1 MKIYKIVINNYRSL
15 YNVTLFPKDIL
26 ALVGRNNSGKSNVL
40 KSLQLFFEPSVKLVN
55 KECFH
60 NHNIDEPIDIFVSF
74 SLLSD
79 WEKEQFKP
87 WMDNEKLII
96 GRRII
101 YKGEDSFDIIPIA
114 VKTVPKPEWLQE
126 DNITG
131 EKITNWWDVKDTLI
145 INELDF
151 GSSLGPKKPTIAVW
165 KEAIKHFV
173 EQFASKIPMVQ
184 IMIEN
189 PKGYPG
195 VLKGALPEFIY
206 IPAVRD
212 ILEEAKVAKTNPF
225 GKLINSV
232 LEKISQEKK
241 DHISAKLKE
250 IEALLNRS
258 GGDTRIDE
266 ITKIEGFLNNFMN
279 EVMECDIEIELG
291 MPQLREV
298 LGSATIY
305 ADDGIRTTIETKGHG
320 LQRSMIFTIFR
331 AYAEWSHVQKAG
343 DKAGQRSTVFAIEE
357 PEIYMHPQSQRT
369 LMSIFRDIAKG
380 NDQIFYSTQS
390 SLFIDI
396 SHFDEICIMRRDKIG
411 ESFKSNPKQLF
422 ISNLIDDLKARKSIA
437 ATEEGIREQYA
448 HVFNPMINEGF
459 FADKVI
465 IAEGPSELYSLP
477 IYGDCI
483 NFNFDKNNISVVHAN
498 GKGQMDRLLRIF
510 NGFEIPTFLI
520 FDGDKNNTDSE
531 IKRKTL
537 ELLLLLG
544 AGKDN
549 IESVVTEV
557 SDNFS
562 VFEYELEETLKNE
575 IDGFELII
583 QEGVKL
589 LGPISKP
596 LKNRY
601 VANTLKKRIES
612 GESTIEILPT
622 TIIEVLNKVKELS
635 YCGSILCKLES

>member
-1 MKIYKIVINNYRSL
+1 
-15 YNVTLFPKDIL
+15 
-26 ALVGRNNSGKSNVL
+26 
-40 KSLQLFFEPSVKLVN
+40 
-55 KECFH
+55 
-60 NHNIDEPIDIFVSF
+60 
-74 SLLSD
+74 
-79 WEKEQFKP
+79 
-87 WMDNEKLII
+87 
-96 GRRII
+96 
-101 YKGEDSFDIIPIA
+101 
-114 VKTVPKPEWLQE
+114 
-126 DNITG
+126 
-131 EKITNWWDVKDTLI
+131 
-145 INELDF
+145 LDF
-151 GSSLGPKKPTIAVW
+151 GSSLGPKKPIIAGW
-165 KEAIKHFV
+165 KGAIKHFV
-173 EQFASKIPMVQ
+173 KQFASKIPMVQ

-298 LGSATIY
+298 FGGATIY

-320 LQRSMIFTIFR
+320 LQRSMIFTILR

-396 SHFDEICIMRRDKIG
+396 SYFDEICIMRRHKIG
-411 ESFKSNPKQLF
+411 ESFKSNPKQLL
-422 ISNLIDDLKARKSIA
+422 INNLIDDLKARKGIV

-459 FADKVI
+459 
-465 IAEGPSELYSLP
+465 L
-477 IYGDCI
+477 
-483 NFNFDKNNISVVHAN
+483 
-498 GKGQMDRLLRIF
+498 
-510 NGFEIPTFLI
+510 
-520 FDGDKNNTDSE
+520 
-531 IKRKTL
+531 
-537 ELLLLLG
+537 
-544 AGKDN
+544 
-549 IESVVTEV
+549 
-557 SDNFS
+557 
-562 VFEYELEETLKNE
+562 
-575 IDGFELII
+575 
-583 QEGVKL
+583 
-589 LGPISKP
+589 
-596 LKNRY
+596 
-601 VANTLKKRIES
+601 
-612 GESTIEILPT
+612 
-622 TIIEVLNKVKELS
+622 
-635 YCGSILCKLES
+635 

>member
-1 MKIYKIVINNYRSL
+1 MKLEKIEIKNYRSL
-15 YNVTLFPKDIL
+15 YNVTIFPKNIL
-26 ALVGRNNSGKSNVL
+26 ALVGRNNSGKSNIL
-40 KSLQLFFEPSVKLVN
+40 KALQLFFEPSVKLVN

-60 NHNIDEPIDIFVSF
+60 NHNVEEPIDIFVSF
-74 SLLSD
+74 CLLSD
-79 WEKEQFKP
+79 WEKEQFRP

-101 YKGEDSFDIIPIA
+101 YKGEDSFEIINIA
-114 VKTVPKPEWLQE
+114 VKNVPEPEWLQE
-126 DNITG
+126 DNVTG
-131 EKITNWWDVKDTLI
+131 DKITKWWETKDTLLV
-145 INELDF
+145 NELDF
-151 GSSLGPKKPTIAVW
+151 NLSLGIKKPTIAGW

-173 EQFASKIPMVQ
+173 EQFKSKIPMVQ

-232 LEKISQEKK
+232 LEKISQERK

-266 ITKIEGFLNNFMN
+266 ITKIEDSLNNFMKD
-279 EVMECDIEIELG
+279 VMECDIEIELG

-298 LGSATIY
+298 FGGATIY

-320 LQRSMIFTIFR
+320 LQRSMIFTILR

-343 DKAGQRSTVFAIEE
+343 DNAGQRSTIFAIEE

-369 LMSIFRDIAKG
+369 LMSIFREIAKG
-380 NDQIFYSTQS
+380 NDQIIYSTQS
-390 SLFIDI
+390 SLFVDI
-396 SHFDEICIMRRDKIG
+396 SHFDEICIMRRGKIDEG
-411 ESFKSNPKQLF
+411 FKSNLKQLF
-422 ISNLIDDLKARKSIA
+422 INDLIDDLKARKNITAS
-437 ATEEGIREQYA
+437 EDGIREQYA

-465 IAEGPSELYSLP
+465 IVEGPSELYSLP
-477 IYGDCI
+477 IYADCI
-483 NFNFDKNNISVVHAN
+483 NFNFDKNNISVVHGD

-520 FDGDKNNTDSE
+520 FDGDKNNTDPD
-531 IKRKTL
+531 IKNKTL

-544 AGKDN
+544 AEKKN
-549 IESVVTEV
+549 IEFVVTEV
-557 SDNFS
+557 SNNYAI
-562 VFEYELEETLKNE
+562 FEEKLEETLRKE
-575 IDGFELII
+575 INGFELII
-583 QEGVKL
+583 QQGVKL
-589 LGPISKP
+589 LGPINKP

-601 VANTLKKRIES
+601 VANTLKKRIERK
-612 GESTIEILPT
+612 ELTIDILPD
-622 TIIEVLNKVKELS
+622 TIIEILNKVKEMC
-635 YCGSILCKLES
+635 YCGSILSKLES